1 MAEAR
6 DFKFGI
12 QLGFAKAT
20 IKPHPGEKWAW
31 PRAREASIRGAAGML
46 NLGNLNL
53 YNEETCTGLPYLIEF
68 LNLFTFIYLFNSD
81 HKGR

>member
-20 IKPHPGEKWAW
+20 IKPHPEEMWAW
-31 PRAREASIRGAAGML
+31 PWAREA
-46 NLGNLNL
+46 
-53 YNEETCTGLPYLIEF
+53 P
-68 LNLFTFIYLFNSD
+68 IYLGFPFNISATASLSS
-81 HKGR
+81 